1 MFLSHFPFFGRLVE
15 KLLVHMKWFSH
26 IKHLKM
32 NIDHLGQGA

>member
-1 MFLSHFPFFGRLVE
+1 MFLSHFLFFDSLVE

-32 NIDHLGQGA
+32 NTDHLSQGV